1 MVYELDASIPNDE
14 AGSICPCSDK
24 IEAVNMQWRLRGSP
38 PEEVLHASSRV
49 LPAEL
54 APVSA
59 AVALDVVEDSF
70 SQLIRFSLEASVPA
84 ATEVEA
90 GKYAVATWKQSARG
104 GLTRLITRAAR

>member
-1 MVYELDASIPNDE
+1 MVYEPDASIPNDE

-70 SQLIRFSLEASVPA
+70 SQLMRSRWKHLSLQQQRSRQGSMQWRLGSSPPE
-84 ATEVEA
+84 EV
-90 GKYAVATWKQSARG
+90 
-104 GLTRLITRAAR
+104 